1 MQAPP
6 NLDPLNLGKDVW
18 QLVVQDILR
27 VSDLKTLLLFLRSI
41 KGKGLRIM
49 YGPKDGTRLE
59 KTKVNLMFWRNVLQI
74 SFPEYAPLY
83 AAIEAQI
90 KGFMMDR
97 DSVRKLACWLTYAH
111 RRVVK
116 WFATTYPTTYEWE
129 EGTTSACAIKR
140 NGTVISSRQF
150 ASLIGIGNGMLLDF
164 STCVQTWNQTRE
176 EDRTIDARN
185 AQRLANIFASSRIL
199 EELRRLGPE
208 DSDRHKDML
217 FIDAKPERGVKER
230 YYTCTTFIFDICRSL
245 SHEPNKERLGIQ
257 HLNKYQFLVYPMAYD
272 ETEKKSALY
281 LGCQMC
287 SISAATHRCTHCSV
301 DMCAECAH
309 EHTAK

>member
-1 MQAPP
+1 
-6 NLDPLNLGKDVW
+6 
-18 QLVVQDILR
+18 
-27 VSDLKTLLLFLRSI
+27 
-41 KGKGLRIM
+41 
-49 YGPKDGTRLE
+49 
-59 KTKVNLMFWRNVLQI
+59 
-74 SFPEYAPLY
+74 
-83 AAIEAQI
+83 
-90 KGFMMDR
+90 MDR
-97 DSVRKLACWLTYAH
+97 DNVRKLACWLTYAH

-116 WFATTYPTTYEWE
+116 WFATTYPATYEWE

-185 AQRLANIFASSRIL
+185 AQRLANIFASSRTL
-199 EELRRLGPE
+199 ADLRKLGPQ
-208 DSDRHKDML
+208 DSDRRKHML
-217 FIDAKPERGVKER
+217 FIDAKPERSVKET
-230 YYTCTTFIFDICRSL
+230 YYTCMAFIFDICRGLQSG
-245 SHEPNKERLGIQ
+245 KTARDGIY
-257 HLNKYQFLVYPMAYD
+257 HLNKHQFLVYPMAYD
-272 ETEKKSALY
+272 ETNDYKSVLD

-309 EHTAK
+309 EHTTK